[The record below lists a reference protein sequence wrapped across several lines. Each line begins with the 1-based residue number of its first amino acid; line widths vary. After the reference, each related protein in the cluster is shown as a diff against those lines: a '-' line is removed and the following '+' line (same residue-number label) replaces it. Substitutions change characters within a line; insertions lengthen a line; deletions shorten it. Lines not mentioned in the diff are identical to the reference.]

1 MEDMIFEPQA
11 KLLWHGDKVKKW
23 LETGR
28 INPILVEI
36 APTGYCNAS
45 CPWCFFKEKQETERI
60 SKPALLRAI
69 DDLAQL
75 GLGAINWSGGG
86 EPTLHPNFEEF
97 IFHAAKQGL
106 KQGLFTNG
114 YNIVPYQELFSW
126 IRVSLTDKG
135 FARIKKPRVPF
146 GICLNHIE
154 TYTKQDLINFCLEA
168 KKFGARYFQARPA
181 LMGAYDKQPLLETP
195 EFLQQYSDNNFDV
208 YVTDYKYKEAIRPK
222 DYSECYGYH
231 FCPSIDWNGKLS
243 VCLYLT
249 LNSKY
254 VLGDLNKESLL
265 KIWPNIAKSAIV
277 TPSCQNC
284 CKNHEINKL
293 LYKTKNIHLEE
304 FL

>member
-1 MEDMIFEPQA
+1 MDDLIFEPQA

-45 CPWCFFKEKQETERI
+45 CPWCFFKEKQDKERI
-60 SKPALLRAI
+60 STPVLLRAI
-69 DDLAQL
+69 DDLVKL
-75 GLGAINWSGGG
+75 GIKAINWSGGG
-86 EPTLHPNFEEF
+86 EPTLHPDFERF
-97 IFHAAKQGL
+97 LFHAARQGV

-114 YNIVPYQELFSW
+114 YNTIPAQELFAW
-126 IRVSLTDKG
+126 IRISLTDKG
-135 FARIKKPRVPF
+135 FARIKKPHVPF
-146 GICLNHIE
+146 GICVNHVE
-154 TYTKQDLINFCLEA
+154 SYSNDDLLGFCLEA
-168 KKFGARYFQARPA
+168 HNFGARYFQIRPA
-181 LMGAYDKQPLLETP
+181 LVGSYDKQPILKAPT
-195 EFLQQYSDNNFDV
+195 FLQRCAGHNFDV
-208 YVTDYKYKEAIRPK
+208 YVTDYKYKEAIKPK

-249 LNSKY
+249 LNPEY
-254 VLGDLNKESLL
+254 ILGDLNKESLL
-265 KIWPNIAKSAIV
+265 DIWHAIEKSAVV
-277 TPSCQNC
+277 TEKCQNC

-293 LYKTKNIHLEE
+293 LYKTKNIHLED